1 MACALFSFS
10 GGAMRLSFEFRL
22 ARAPACPLLA
32 VLLLG
37 ALSTG
42 SAGSQPS
49 EIDPQAR
56 EALPDLNRLQKRVLE
71 FWSRVTR
78 GQKYQALSYVAEGQ
92 DHFLNWK
99 WPPVESY
106 RVANLEFRDGSS
118 EVVVTVQAVVQ
129 PPSFGSPVNWPVR
142 QRWVFREDAWRILV
156 EGSNFAALFGGTNP
170 RPADSGLD
178 QTESRKQLK
187 RFQIG
192 QRRIHFGKVL
202 QGEVIWQKVPY
213 KNESEIEISVRV
225 IQSPN
230 WIALD
235 HSYFVVKPGG
245 EGTLLLGV
253 VTERLEGEIKGALTL
268 ELGHGEVRHTQT
280 VPVLGSVRAPLALVP
295 ARLVLV
301 PGAAHEVRLRN
312 DTQEAVRISE
322 IRMPADFLVSEWVA
336 GSAQIGPG
344 SHSILKIQWDAAQTP
359 EGWSGGI
366 IRLRLAQPVGGQTEL
381 TIPILRRF
389 P

>member
-1 MACALFSFS
+1 
-10 GGAMRLSFEFRL
+10 MRLPSEFCL
-22 ARAPACPLLA
+22 ARTPASPLIA

-37 ALSTG
+37 LLSAG
-42 SAGSQPS
+42 SAWSQPS
-49 EIDPQAR
+49 ESAPQAR
-56 EALPDLNRLQKRVLE
+56 EAIPDLNRLQKRVLE

-78 GQKYQALSYVAEGQ
+78 GQKYQALGYVAEGQ

-106 RVANLEFRDGSS
+106 RVANLELKEGSP
-118 EVVVTVQAVVQ
+118 EVVVTVQAVVR
-129 PPSFGSPVNWPVR
+129 PPTFGTPVNWPVR

-156 EGSNFAALFGGTNP
+156 DGSNIAALFGGTNS

-187 RFQIG
+187 RFRIG
-192 QRRIHFGKVL
+192 QRRIHFGQIL
-202 QGEVIWQKVPY
+202 QGEVSWHEIPY
-213 KNESEIEISVRV
+213 KNESGIEISVRV

-235 HSYFVVKPGG
+235 HSYFVAGPGG

-253 VTERLEGEIKGALTL
+253 VTEWLEGEIKGELTL
-268 ELGHGEVRHTQT
+268 ELSHGEASRTQK
-280 VPVLGSVRAPLALVP
+280 VPVLGSVRMPLSITP
-295 ARLVLV
+295 GRLVLV
-301 PGAAHEVRLRN
+301 PGASHEILVRN
-312 DTQEAVRISE
+312 NGQEEIRIAE
-322 IRMPADFLVSEWVA
+322 IRMPSDFLVSEWVA
-336 GSAQIGPG
+336 GSARIGPG
-344 SHSILKIQWDAAQTP
+344 NRSILRVRWDTDQASK
-359 EGWSGGI
+359 GWSGGI

-381 TIPILRRF
+381 TIPVLQRF

>member
-1 MACALFSFS
+1 
-10 GGAMRLSFEFRL
+10 MRLSSEFRL
-22 ARAPACPLLA
+22 ARTPASPLIA

-37 ALSTG
+37 LLSAG
-42 SAGSQPS
+42 SAWSQPS
-49 EIDPQAR
+49 EINPLGRD
-56 EALPDLNRLQKRVLE
+56 EAIPDLNRLQKRVLE

-106 RVANLEFRDGSS
+106 RVANLELKEGSP
-118 EVVVTVQAVVQ
+118 EVVVTVQAVVR
-129 PPSFGSPVNWPVR
+129 PPTFGTPVNWPVR

-253 VTERLEGEIKGALTL
+253 VTEWLEGEIKGELTL
-268 ELGHGEVRHTQT
+268 ELSHGEASRTQK
-280 VPVLGSVRAPLALVP
+280 VLVLGSVRMPLSITP
-295 ARLVLV
+295 GRLVLV
-301 PGAAHEVRLRN
+301 PGASHEILVRN
-312 DTQEAVRISE
+312 NGQEEIRIAE
-322 IRMPADFLVSEWVA
+322 IRMPSDFLVSEWVA
-336 GSAQIGPG
+336 GSARIGPG
-344 SHSILKIQWDAAQTP
+344 NRSILRVRWDAAQTS

-381 TIPILRRF
+381 TIPVLRRF